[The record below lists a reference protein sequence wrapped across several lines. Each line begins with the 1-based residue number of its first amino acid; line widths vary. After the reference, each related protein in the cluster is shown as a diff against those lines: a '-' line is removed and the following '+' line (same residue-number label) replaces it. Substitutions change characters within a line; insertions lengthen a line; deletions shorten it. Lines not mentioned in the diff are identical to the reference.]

1 MIKRTAH
8 PIDELELMAYLDGE
22 LPRERAAATAAHL
35 ETCKECRALAEDLRA
50 VSQKMASWQVDGSQ
64 AEITS
69 SVSAELEEH
78 IRAQEGSLSKPSRFV
93 PRRWKMRRVLLGG
106 FAVATL
112 LSLLLVVSITNY
124 RTSLSPR
131 GFFASNGADRIRST
145 PEYENYSKDTNGL
158 FSTASTSRS
167 EEGRVSTTYV
177 SPIIPSAAPP
187 QSSSPATA
195 RPVTAAP
202 PVPSGPMIVRTVE
215 LALVSADFDQSRNRV
230 QDILRR
236 HNGYLGDLT
245 VGGSTTSARTL
256 TATLRIPAEYLD
268 AAIAEL
274 KTLGKVESESQKGE
288 EVSEQYVD
296 LQARLQNSRNSEQRL
311 TQLLQRAGRLSD
323 VLEVEQQIETV
334 RENIERME
342 AERKNLAKQVAYS
355 TLNMKISEDYKESV
369 HVVPDSTSR
378 RLRHAAVEGYEVM
391 VAGLI
396 NLLLFLFS
404 WGPSLL
410 LWGIV
415 LFFPARWLWKRRG
428 GLR

>member
-22 LPRERAAATAAHL
+22 LSRERAAAAAAHL

-69 SVSAELEEH
+69 AVSAELEEH

-93 PRRWKMRRVLLGG
+93 PRRWKMRRVLLG
-106 FAVATL
+106 FAIAAL
-112 LSLLLVVSITNY
+112 ASLLLVVSIPNY
-124 RTSLSPR
+124 MKGPR
-131 GFFASNGADRIRST
+131 PSEMERFYQSRDVHRSQDASGKVSN
-145 PEYENYSKDTNGL
+145 YEAGEQV
-158 FSTASTSRS
+158 ASTSRS